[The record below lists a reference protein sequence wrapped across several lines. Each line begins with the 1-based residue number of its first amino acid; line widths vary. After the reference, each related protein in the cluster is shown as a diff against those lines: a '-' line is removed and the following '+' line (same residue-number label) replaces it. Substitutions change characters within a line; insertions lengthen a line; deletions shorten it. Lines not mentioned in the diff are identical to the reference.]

1 MSTELLNLKFNGV
14 IFHSFGAAT
23 AKARSLYVFKRT
35 VRVAKS
41 LCDDDRDESPLKRQ
55 MAICI
60 LLLTL
65 IDKMPK
71 IILLIVLNSL
81 VYYAC
86 PHISSVFIHF
96 WLILSFDL
104 IYLIVSSSIHTLM
117 IYIIPSECVFM
128 YSNALPT

>member
-1 MSTELLNLKFNGV
+1 MSTELLNLKSNGV

-23 AKARSLYVFKRT
+23 AKARSPYVFKRT

-41 LCDDDRDESPLKRQ
+41 LCGDDRDESPLKRQ

-71 IILLIVLNSL
+71 IYND
-81 VYYAC
+81 C
-86 PHISSVFIHF
+86 P
-96 WLILSFDL
+96 
-104 IYLIVSSSIHTLM
+104 
-117 IYIIPSECVFM
+117 
-128 YSNALPT
+128 

>member
-1 MSTELLNLKFNGV
+1 MSTELLNLKSNRRVFQ
-14 IFHSFGAAT
+14 SFGEAT
-23 AKARSLYVFKRT
+23 AKARSSYVFKRT

-71 IILLIVLNSL
+71 IYND
-81 VYYAC
+81 C
-86 PHISSVFIHF
+86 P
-96 WLILSFDL
+96 
-104 IYLIVSSSIHTLM
+104 
-117 IYIIPSECVFM
+117 
-128 YSNALPT
+128 

>member
-1 MSTELLNLKFNGV
+1 MSTELLNLKSNGV

-23 AKARSLYVFKRT
+23 AKARSPYVFKRT

-86 PHISSVFIHF
+86 THISSYLSIFDSSCH
-96 WLILSFDL
+96 LI
-104 IYLIVSSSIHTLM
+104 
-117 IYIIPSECVFM
+117 
-128 YSNALPT
+128 

>member
-1 MSTELLNLKFNGV
+1 MSTELLNLKSNGV

-23 AKARSLYVFKRT
+23 AKARSPYVFKRT

-60 LLLTL
+60 LLPVLTL

-71 IILLIVLNSL
+71 IIMLIVLNSL

-86 PHISSVFIHF
+86 THISSYLSIFDSSCH
-96 WLILSFDL
+96 LI
-104 IYLIVSSSIHTLM
+104 
-117 IYIIPSECVFM
+117 
-128 YSNALPT
+128 